1 MLLLEL
7 FDKTSP
13 IRWAR
18 QVESGPNRVWQ
29 GFFFVENEE
38 FEINI
43 QDFNGRAWVE
53 FANIKSDYDPVNTL
67 GIKAG
72 IVFATVLE
80 AVHEYIAAHKPER
93 LRFSSD
99 NDVGLTSIY
108 RKLLKR
114 EQSRLSSLGYDFEI
128 QTPSTYTTVFVLN
141 RRVNTA

>member
-7 FDKTSP
+7 FDNTAP

-18 QVESGPNRVWQ
+18 RAESGKNRVWQ
-29 GFFFVENEE
+29 GFFFVEDEE
-38 FEINI
+38 FEISI

-53 FANIKSDYDPVNTL
+53 FANRRSDYDPVNTL

-72 IVFATVLE
+72 IVFATVLD
-80 AVHEYIAAHKPER
+80 AVYDYLSANKPER

-99 NDVGLTSIY
+99 NEVGLTSIY

-114 EQSRLSSLGYDFEI
+114 EQSRLSYLGYDIEV
-128 QTPSTYTTVFVLN
+128 QTPSSYTTVFVLT